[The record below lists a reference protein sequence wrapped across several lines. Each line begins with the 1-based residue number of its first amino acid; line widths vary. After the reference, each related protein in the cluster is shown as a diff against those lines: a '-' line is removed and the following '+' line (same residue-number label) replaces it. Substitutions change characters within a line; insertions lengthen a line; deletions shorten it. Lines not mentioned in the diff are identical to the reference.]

1 MLKQNRGKIIV
12 TTLITLLPMVA
23 GLCLWSFLPDRVPT
37 HWNFAGEIDGWS
49 SKAFAVFGLPGIIVV
64 CHLLCVLGTA
74 ADPKHKNVSGKM
86 LNLVYWITPVV
97 SIVVGGATYM
107 AAFGL
112 PFRMEL
118 VGMLMMGVMFIVL
131 GNWLPK
137 CQPNYTVGIKLPWT
151 IHDEDNWRRT
161 HRFAGP
167 VWVAGGVV
175 MLLTGF
181 LGEAGLYLL
190 VADLILLAAIP
201 TAYSFLLY
209 RKTYK

>member
-1 MLKQNRGKIIV
+1 MLKQNRGKIIL

-49 SKAFAVFGLPGIIVV
+49 SKAFAVFGLPGIIVA
-64 CHLLCVLGTA
+64 CHLLCVLITA
-74 ADPKHKNVSGKM
+74 ADPKHQNVSGKM
-86 LNLVYWITPVV
+86 LNMVYWITPIV

-118 VGMLMMGVMFIVL
+118 VGMILMGVMFIVL

-151 IHDEDNWRRT
+151 IHDEDNWRKT

-175 MLLTGF
+175 LLLTSF
-181 LGEAGLYLL
+181 LGEIGLYIM
-190 VADLILLAAIP
+190 VADLILLAVIP
-201 TAYSFLLY
+201 TVYSFMLY
-209 RKTYK
+209 RRTYQ